1 MKDKYCL
8 PIINSDLAD
17 IRQKIETSEPDYGY
31 FEIWIDYIE
40 NFEAGS
46 VIDLI
51 DKYPGRI
58 VVVFRRQSLEAIK
71 MRTRQRFELL
81 DSLSGK
87 DCLVDL
93 DITCQK
99 EDLEY
104 AQGKDLKK
112 IVSYH
117 NYDATPEDAEL
128 NKIVETIKS
137 YQPYILKISSMCNEA
152 SDAIRLIEI
161 KKDFMESGEK
171 HIILGMGKEGEITR
185 VFGALWGNALIF
197 IPETTNEASAPGQI
211 SREEFDKI
219 MERVKK

>member
-8 PIINSDLAD
+8 PIINPDLGE
-17 IRQKIETSEPDYGY
+17 IRRKIEASEPDYGY
-31 FEIWIDYIE
+31 FEIWVDYIE
-40 NFEAGS
+40 GFEAGS
-46 VIDLI
+46 LISLI
-51 DKYPGRI
+51 DEYPGRI
-58 VVVFRRQSLEAIK
+58 VVVFRRQNLEPIK
-71 MRTRQRFELL
+71 MPAEQRLKLL

-104 AQGKDLKK
+104 ARDKDFKK

-117 NYDATPEDAEL
+117 NYEATPEDAEL
-128 NKIVETIKS
+128 AKTVDTIKS
-137 YQPYILKISSMCNEA
+137 YAPFILKISAMCNEA
-152 SDAIRLIEI
+152 SDAIRLIRV
-161 KKDFMESGEK
+161 KKTFMESGEK